1 MPKLRTPHTVRS
13 DQEIA
18 GRIKYG
24 MAINGYSNNEM
35 ALTAHVARSTWFDRL
50 NHPEGFT
57 LAELRRVSQKLR
69 MPLEVILGVAPLE
82 SAS

>member
-1 MPKLRTPHTVRS
+1 MPRLRTPPSVRS
-13 DQEIA
+13 DREIV

-24 MAINGYSNNEM
+24 MAINGYNNNEM
-35 ALTAHVARSTWFDRL
+35 ALTARVSRSTWFDRL

-82 SAS
+82 GVS